1 MSPVKKIS
9 ESYRLLLIF
18 FGALILALLVFTL
31 MQTSKKSELVK
42 TSVIFASIEKPEEVL
57 IHADSIVVP
66 IVYENIPEIREMSP
80 QKRKMYFIHILLP
93 SILLVREEMEE
104 NRKWVANILKDSV
117 ATAGMTDVDSIRLSM
132 LLEDFN
138 TDDPEELMI
147 RLHTHPTSMALA
159 QAAIETGWGRSRF
172 CKQANN
178 LFGIWSFNSA
188 EPRMAASQDREG
200 KTIYVRKY
208 DNIYQSVRDYY
219 VMMGRAPAFSKFR
232 YHRRRSQNPYELI
245 WFLKKYSEKRLEY
258 VVMLRNVIANNQL
271 TRYDHYQLAPYK
283 MDTTLRTY
291 ASY

>member
-31 MQTSKKSELVK
+31 MQTGEDSEKIK
-42 TSVIFASIEKPEEVL
+42 TSVIFTSVEKPEEIL

-66 IVYENIPEIREMSP
+66 IVYENIPEIRELSP

-93 SILLVREEMEE
+93 SILLVKEEMEE
-104 NRKWVANILKDSV
+104 HRKWVTNILQDSV
-117 ATAGMTDVDSIRLSM
+117 AAAEMNDVDSARLLT
-132 LLEDFN
+132 LLDEFN
-138 TDDPEELMI
+138 TDDPEELVL

-178 LFGIWSFNSA
+178 LFGIWSFNSS
-188 EPRMAASQDREG
+188 EPRMAASEDREG

-232 YHRRRSQNPYELI
+232 FHRQRSQNPYELI
-245 WFLKKYSEKRLEY
+245 WFLKQYSEKRLEY
-258 VVMLRNVIANNQL
+258 VVMLRNVMANNQL
-271 TRYDHYQLAPYK
+271 TRYDHYQLAPYE
-283 MDTTLRTY
+283 MDTILRAYATY
-291 ASY
+291 